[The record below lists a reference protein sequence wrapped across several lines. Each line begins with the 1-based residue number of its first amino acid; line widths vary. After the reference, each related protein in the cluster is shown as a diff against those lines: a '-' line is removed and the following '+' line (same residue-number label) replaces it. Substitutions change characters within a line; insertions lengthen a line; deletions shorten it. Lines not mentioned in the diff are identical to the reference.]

1 MQGQPARNCMLII
14 VGEISIY
21 QRPRLGARPK
31 LIGVAKE
38 MDFIGETSLS
48 DEKRYRGA
56 TLMASG
62 TQVVQALGKYSK
74 AKESDA
80 SRIWKAL

>member
-1 MQGQPARNCMLII
+1 MLII

-74 AKESDA
+74 AKERA
-80 SRIWKAL
+80 RNRIYGKHCS

>member
-1 MQGQPARNCMLII
+1 MLII

-62 TQVVQALGKYSK
+62 TQVVQALVLSRRGTYSK
-74 AKESDA
+74 RRSEQM
-80 SRIWKAL
+80 